1 MPVSERMPS
10 LNEFFNSFQVVVAL
24 TVIAYVLYFWVVQR
38 HSHKK

>member
-1 MPVSERMPS
+1 MPVSKHMTS